1 MQYISVNNKEFNI
14 VVAGKEHLIYAK
26 VVCQLIEEA
35 AKMRGTGIAK
45 RKPAYIRQKMKDG
58 KAVIA
63 LTSDNV
69 VAGFCYIES
78 WGVNKNFVAN
88 SGLIV
93 APDYHGLG
101 LAKKIKEEIFL
112 LSRKK
117 FPKAKMFGIT
127 TSPAVMRINYTLG
140 YRPVSFDHLTDDD
153 EFWKG
158 CQSCKNY
165 DILQRTSRKH
175 CLCTAMLYDPD
186 ELVQIKTQ
194 ENLEYEKESTFSI

>member
-1 MQYISVNNKEFNI
+1 
-14 VVAGKEHLIYAK
+14 
-26 VVCQLIEEA
+26 LIEEA
-35 AKMRGTGIAK
+35 AKVRGTGIAK
-45 RKPAYIRQKMKDG
+45 RDPSYIKQKIKDG

-63 LTSDNV
+63 LTSDKL

-78 WGVNKNFVAN
+78 WGASKNFVAN

-93 APDYHGLG
+93 TPEFRGFG

-127 TSPAVMRINYTLG
+127 TSPAVMKINYSLG
-140 YRPVSFDHLTDDD
+140 YRPVSFDHLTDD
-153 EFWKG
+153 ESFWKG

-165 DILQRTSRKH
+165 DILQRTNKKQ

-186 ELVQIKTQ
+186 ELIQIKNKDET
-194 ENLEYEKESTFSI
+194 EYEKESAVSI

>member
-1 MQYISVNNKEFNI
+1 MQNVSVSDKKFMI
-14 VVAGKEHLIYAK
+14 VEAGKEHLIYAK
-26 VVCQLIEEA
+26 TICQLIEEA

-45 RKPAYIRQKMKDG
+45 RKPSYIKQKMKDG

-63 LTSDNV
+63 LTSDKV

-78 WGVNKNFVAN
+78 WGIAKNFVAN

-93 APDYHGLG
+93 APEFRGLG

-112 LSRKK
+112 LSRKR
-117 FPKAKMFGIT
+117 FPNAKMFGIT

-140 YRPVSFDHLTDDD
+140 YRPVSFDHLTDDE

-165 DILQRTSRKH
+165 DILQRTNQKH

-186 ELVQIKTQ
+186 ELIQIKTR
-194 ENLEYEKESTFSI
+194 ETIEYEKESAFSI

>member
-1 MQYISVNNKEFNI
+1 MQNVSVSDKSIEI
-14 VVAGKEHLIYAK
+14 IEAGEDHMIYAET
-26 VVCQLIEEA
+26 VCHLIEEA
-35 AKMRGTGIAK
+35 AKVRGTGIAK
-45 RKPAYIRQKMKDG
+45 RKSSYIKQKMKDG

-63 LTSDNV
+63 ITSDKQ

-78 WGVNKNFVAN
+78 WGASKSFVAN

-93 APDYHGLG
+93 APAFRGIG

-112 LSRKK
+112 LSRKR

-127 TSPAVMRINYTLG
+127 TSPAVLKINYRLG
-140 YRPVSFDHLTDDD
+140 YRPVSFDHLTDD
-153 EFWKG
+153 ESFWKG

-165 DILQRTSRKH
+165 DILQRTNRKQ

-186 ELVQIKTQ
+186 ELIQIKNKD
-194 ENLEYEKESTFSI
+194 EIKYEKESAVGV

>member
-1 MQYISVNNKEFNI
+1 
-14 VVAGKEHLIYAK
+14 
-26 VVCQLIEEA
+26 
-35 AKMRGTGIAK
+35 MRGTGIAK
-45 RKPAYIRQKMKDG
+45 RKPSYIKQKMKDG

-63 LTSDNV
+63 LTSDKV

-78 WGVNKNFVAN
+78 WGIAKNFVAN

-93 APDYHGLG
+93 APEFRGLG

-112 LSRKK
+112 LSRKR
-117 FPKAKMFGIT
+117 FPNAKMFGIT

-140 YRPVSFDHLTDDD
+140 YRPVSFDHLTDDE

-165 DILQRTSRKH
+165 DILQRTNQKH

-186 ELVQIKTQ
+186 ELIQIKTR
-194 ENLEYEKESTFSI
+194 ETIEYEKESAFSI

>member
-1 MQYISVNNKEFNI
+1 MPEKSSHNQGIQILDATED
-14 VVAGKEHLIYAK
+14 HLHYAEE
-26 VVCQLIEEA
+26 VCQLIEDA

-45 RKPAYIRQKMKDG
+45 REPLYIREKIKDG

-63 LTSDNV
+63 LTADGRL
-69 VAGFCYIES
+69 AGFCYIES
-78 WGVNKNFVAN
+78 WGAAKNFVAN

-93 APDYHGLG
+93 SPELRGLG
-101 LAKKIKEEIFL
+101 LAHKIKEQIFN

-127 TSPAVMRINYTLG
+127 TSPAVMKINYALG
-140 YRPVSFDHLTDDD
+140 YRPVTFDHLTDD
-153 EFWKG
+153 EAFWKG

-165 DILQRTSRKH
+165 DILQRTERKH

-186 ELVQIKTQ
+186 ELIQIKSR
-194 ENLEYEKESTFSI
+194 EKTRDEEKSNISV